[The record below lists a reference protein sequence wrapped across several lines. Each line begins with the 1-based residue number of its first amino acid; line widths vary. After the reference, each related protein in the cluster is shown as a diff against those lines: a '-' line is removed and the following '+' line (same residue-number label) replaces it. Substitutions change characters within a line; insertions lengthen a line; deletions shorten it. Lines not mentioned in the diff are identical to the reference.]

1 MNIAHDN
8 MLYILNF
15 YLFEKSNLYF
25 AKIQLPFI
33 KRGAWD
39 SSKAIFNQLVTI

>member
-1 MNIAHDN
+1 MNKAHDN

-15 YLFEKSNLYF
+15 NQFEKSKLYL
-25 AKIQLPFI
+25 AKIQLTFI

-39 SSKAIFNQLVTI
+39 SSKAIFNQHATI